1 MRFYRLLLRLYP
13 AAFRVQYEEELAK
26 VFALRS
32 RNASPPFAR
41 LLLWLESIADTLPSA
56 LAAHWDLLR
65 QDLRYCARLF
75 ARSPG
80 FAITAIL
87 VAALGVGAT
96 TAAYSVTDHVL
107 LRPLPFPEANRLV
120 KLWED
125 MSPGNYT
132 TMEPSPANYSDW
144 KRLSHSFSG
153 MAAFRGLSV
162 SMTGVGD
169 PEQVEGNAFTSDLL
183 PMLGARPLL
192 GRIFSQADDQPGAP
206 GTVILSYAMWQGRFG
221 ADPNILTRKIEL
233 DGEPYTVIG
242 VMPGEFQFPRP
253 AVQIWTA
260 MRFKPEDFEDRN
272 NNYLRVIAKLR
283 PGVSREQAR
292 AEMGIVSEELRR
304 EYPKDN
310 EHVGVTV
317 NPLRDELSG
326 RSRIMLFA
334 LLGASFCVLII
345 SCTNL
350 ANLLLSRALLRQR
363 ELALRAALGAGRERL
378 VRQMLTES
386 LAIAL
391 LGGVVGIGLAE
402 AAVPLLKKLVPSSLP
417 IASVASIDG
426 RVLLVSFALVVLTG
440 LCFGLIPAL
449 RASGE
454 LAPAGLGERS
464 GVSLS
469 SSGERLRSGLIVGEI
484 ALSLVLVLS
493 CGLLLRALWK
503 LEQVDP
509 GFRSEHVLTM
519 RTALTQPRYEK
530 VAVRTAFYD
539 SVLARIRQTPGV
551 DSAAFTSFLPI
562 VMQGGIWP
570 VAIAGQ
576 NSELDRAFHEAS
588 LRFVTPD
595 FFRTLN
601 IPLRS
606 GRTLRESDGPKS
618 QYVAVVSESFARQYW
633 PKQDPLGRH
642 FAFAFADRT
651 VVGIVGNVRVRGLER
666 ESEPQVY
673 LPYRQVGDGDLIW
686 YAPKDLAI
694 RSSLKIEQL
703 LPRVRHII
711 AEADPQQPISDI
723 QTLDEIVAEDWAPR
737 RTQLIALGTFAL
749 IAILLT
755 AIGIHGL
762 LAFAVGSRTR
772 EIGVRM
778 AVGAQPG
785 QILGLVMGQSLL
797 LALIGIALGLALSV
811 AAARSVAGLL
821 AGISPTDPAT
831 YTIAAF
837 TAFAMACAGSFL
849 PAIRALRVDPIRAIR
864 AE

>member
-1 MRFYRLLLRLYP
+1 
-13 AAFRVQYEEELAK
+13 
-26 VFALRS
+26 
-32 RNASPPFAR
+32 
-41 LLLWLESIADTLPSA
+41 
-56 LAAHWDLLR
+56 
-65 QDLRYCARLF
+65 
-75 ARSPG
+75 
-80 FAITAIL
+80 
-87 VAALGVGAT
+87 
-96 TAAYSVTDHVL
+96 
-107 LRPLPFPEANRLV
+107 
-120 KLWED
+120 
-125 MSPGNYT
+125 
-132 TMEPSPANYSDW
+132 
-144 KRLSHSFSG
+144 
-153 MAAFRGLSV
+153 
-162 SMTGVGD
+162 
-169 PEQVEGNAFTSDLL
+169 
-183 PMLGARPLL
+183 
-192 GRIFSQADDQPGAP
+192 
-206 GTVILSYAMWQGRFG
+206 
-221 ADPNILTRKIEL
+221 
-233 DGEPYTVIG
+233 
-242 VMPGEFQFPRP
+242 
-253 AVQIWTA
+253 
-260 MRFKPEDFEDRN
+260 
-272 NNYLRVIAKLR
+272 
-283 PGVSREQAR
+283 
-292 AEMGIVSEELRR
+292 
-304 EYPKDN
+304 
-310 EHVGVTV
+310 
-317 NPLRDELSG
+317 
-326 RSRIMLFA
+326 
-334 LLGASFCVLII
+334 
-345 SCTNL
+345 
-350 ANLLLSRALLRQR
+350 
-363 ELALRAALGAGRERL
+363 
-378 VRQMLTES
+378 
-386 LAIAL
+386 
-391 LGGVVGIGLAE
+391 
-402 AAVPLLKKLVPSSLP
+402 
-417 IASVASIDG
+417 
-426 RVLLVSFALVVLTG
+426 
-440 LCFGLIPAL
+440 
-449 RASGE
+449 
-454 LAPAGLGERS
+454 
-464 GVSLS
+464 
-469 SSGERLRSGLIVGEI
+469 
-484 ALSLVLVLS
+484 
-493 CGLLLRALWK
+493 
-503 LEQVDP
+503 
-509 GFRSEHVLTM
+509 
-519 RTALTQPRYEK
+519 
-530 VAVRTAFYD
+530 
-539 SVLARIRQTPGV
+539 
-551 DSAAFTSFLPI
+551 
-562 VMQGGIWP
+562 
-570 VAIAGQ
+570 
-576 NSELDRAFHEAS
+576 LDRAFHEAS